1 MMTESNESQ
10 HVCVI
15 GLGNM
20 GSALAEAL
28 IANGHRV
35 TVWNRTAAK
44 CEALAEAGAS
54 VAPSVAEAAA
64 AARVIVVC
72 VLDHAASASLLR
84 TDEVASALRGRLLVQ
99 LSSVM
104 ADESR
109 DMGRWAEENGIAYL
123 DGAILA
129 TASHIRDNAGET
141 IVYSGPKALFDA
153 NIGVLGGMN
162 AIPKFV
168 GDAIGGAPTF
178 DKTVYACYYGS
189 VMAFFH
195 GAAICHAAGFPIELY
210 VDQAYVGESTLRHL
224 GEMIAKRSYDEI
236 SVGTIELDAALYEQV
251 AKLSEDLGV
260 DAAFPRMVTGYLD
273 RAMAEGH
280 GQHELAAIFELMVPR
295 ST

>member
-1 MMTESNESQ
+1 
-10 HVCVI
+10 
-15 GLGNM
+15 
-20 GSALAEAL
+20 
-28 IANGHRV
+28 
-35 TVWNRTAAK
+35 VWNRTAAK
-44 CEALAEAGAS
+44 CEALATAGATVATS
-54 VAPSVAEAAA
+54 VSEAVA

-72 VLDHAASASLLR
+72 VLNHDASVSLLQ
-84 TDEVASALRGRLLVQ
+84 TDEVAGALRGRLLVQ

-109 DMGRWAEENGIAYL
+109 DMGHWAEENGIAYL

-129 TASHIRDNAGET
+129 TTSHIRDNAGET

-162 AIPKFV
+162 AIPTFV
-168 GDAIGGAPTF
+168 GEAIGGAPTF

-189 VMAFFH
+189 MLAIFH
-195 GAAICHAAGFPIELY
+195 GAAICHAAGFPIETY
-210 VDQAYVGESTLRHL
+210 IDQAYVDASTRRHFC
-224 GEMIAKRSYDEI
+224 EMIAKRSYDEI

-273 RAMAEGH
+273 RAIAEGH